1 MIAIFCGMDGNSVRA
16 AAAALVAERDPDGQ
30 STSRL
35 DGRTASISEIVNQVG
50 AAGFFGGGRVVVVTD
65 LLSRAKRGGKKA
77 DADADDD
84 APAVDVAPIFQATRP
99 ENLLVLVETMTAS
112 LPAAVRKA
120 MPPDATHEQ
129 FDPPRGQVLV
139 NWIQRKA
146 REEGSSIEPN
156 VARTLAQR
164 LYPQSWQ
171 AAPTNTRYDR
181 PPDMDLIANEVS
193 KLVSAAW
200 PDPVTIATI
209 DEMAIEGDSDQI
221 FRFGDAAAA
230 GNLRTAL
237 PELLRLM
244 DAGEEPARL
253 SAQLAQQV
261 ELTTV
266 IEQAGT
272 RPAAT
277 IARDLGLGTPGRVN
291 ALQNQRRKGGRPARV
306 AIAATLEADR
316 ATKRG
321 RLRSPTDALYSTLG
335 DLAPG
340 NEREPVTG

>member
-1 MIAIFCGMDGNSVRA
+1 MIAIFCGMDGNGART
-16 AAAALVAERDPDGQ
+16 AAAALVEQRDPTGQ

-35 DGRTASISEIVNQVG
+35 DGRTASISDIVNQVG
-50 AAGFFGGGRVVVVTD
+50 AAGFFGGGRVVVVMD
-65 LLSRAKRGGKKA
+65 LLSRAKRGGKRA
-77 DADADDD
+77 DTDGDDD
-84 APAVDVAPIFQATRP
+84 APSVDVAPIFEATRP
-99 ENLLVLVETMTAS
+99 ENLLVLVETGTAS

-120 MPPDATHEQ
+120 MPPDALYEQ
-129 FDPPRGQVLV
+129 FDPPRGQALV
-139 NWIQRKA
+139 TWIQRRA
-146 REEGSSIEPN
+146 RDEGSSIDAPI
-156 VARTLAQR
+156 ARNLAQR
-164 LYPQSWQ
+164 LYPQTWQ
-171 AAPTNTRYDR
+171 AAPTNVRYDR

-200 PDPVTIATI
+200 PTPVTMATI

-221 FRFGDAAAA
+221 FRFGDAAAS
-230 GNLRTAL
+230 GNLRSAL
-237 PELLRLM
+237 PELTRLM

-261 ELTTV
+261 ELTAV

-306 AIAATLEADR
+306 AIAATLDADR

-321 RLRSPTDALYSTLG
+321 RLRSPADALYATLG

-340 NEREPVTG
+340 NERDLDGS